1 MELVKN
7 KLSTTILK
15 TSKYSQFTINDDF
28 NVPDAKD
35 DMERI
40 IASTGNVLLDDVE
53 TLENKVRIS
62 GTVVFKVLY
71 QTVGEDVRFE
81 TYEGDVP
88 FEESIN
94 MDGILAGDK
103 VDVSCVLEDL
113 YITMINSRKFEVRGL
128 VGMKLWA
135 MDSVELSGATG
146 LLNGSGIECRNEQ
159 IPFTN
164 NVASVKDILKVKEDF
179 EIAANKPNIGRVLW
193 SRVSFYGIE
202 TKVVDGG
209 INMKGQM
216 DLFVI
221 YLAEEPGVPMQYL
234 NESREFEGLI
244 PCEEANEGMILDD
257 RITMGKGEVS
267 VRADND
273 GEDRVLQVEYN
284 LHTDMKIYEDMELSI
299 IGDMFSPSA
308 NVETICEQFPFEDL
322 QIKNNAKTKVV
333 HKERIKSSFPKILQ
347 IVYATGTVEIDEVKA
362 GEDSIDISGAVK
374 AEILYVSAEDSKPL
388 QQIETAIPFNYQV
401 ESVPF
406 VNQDSIRI
414 NPSVDQIT
422 AQMLNSDEVEIKA
435 VINMNVT
442 VFAPGSV
449 DVITDMNI
457 LPIDWNKKA
466 AMPGM
471 VGYVVKEGDS
481 IWSIAKE
488 YFSSLDS
495 IRTIN
500 HLESDEVT
508 PGEKLLIVKC

>member
-179 EIAANKPNIGRVLW
+179 EA
-193 SRVSFYGIE
+193 SR
-202 TKVVDGG
+202 
-209 INMKGQM
+209 QR
-216 DLFVI
+216 L
-221 YLAEEPGVPMQYL
+221 
-234 NESREFEGLI
+234 
-244 PCEEANEGMILDD
+244 
-257 RITMGKGEVS
+257 
-267 VRADND
+267 
-273 GEDRVLQVEYN
+273 
-284 LHTDMKIYEDMELSI
+284 
-299 IGDMFSPSA
+299 
-308 NVETICEQFPFEDL
+308 
-322 QIKNNAKTKVV
+322 
-333 HKERIKSSFPKILQ
+333 
-347 IVYATGTVEIDEVKA
+347 
-362 GEDSIDISGAVK
+362 
-374 AEILYVSAEDSKPL
+374 
-388 QQIETAIPFNYQV
+388 
-401 ESVPF
+401 
-406 VNQDSIRI
+406 
-414 NPSVDQIT
+414 
-422 AQMLNSDEVEIKA
+422 
-435 VINMNVT
+435 
-442 VFAPGSV
+442 
-449 DVITDMNI
+449 
-457 LPIDWNKKA
+457 
-466 AMPGM
+466 
-471 VGYVVKEGDS
+471 
-481 IWSIAKE
+481 
-488 YFSSLDS
+488 
-495 IRTIN
+495 
-500 HLESDEVT
+500 
-508 PGEKLLIVKC
+508 

>member
-209 INMKGQM
+209 INIKGQM

-308 NVETICEQFPFEDL
+308 NVETICEQFPFENL
-322 QIKNNAKTKVV
+322 QIGRAHV
-333 HKERIKSSFPKILQ
+333 
-347 IVYATGTVEIDEVKA
+347 
-362 GEDSIDISGAVK
+362 
-374 AEILYVSAEDSKPL
+374 
-388 QQIETAIPFNYQV
+388 
-401 ESVPF
+401 
-406 VNQDSIRI
+406 
-414 NPSVDQIT
+414 
-422 AQMLNSDEVEIKA
+422 
-435 VINMNVT
+435 
-442 VFAPGSV
+442 
-449 DVITDMNI
+449 
-457 LPIDWNKKA
+457 
-466 AMPGM
+466 
-471 VGYVVKEGDS
+471 
-481 IWSIAKE
+481 
-488 YFSSLDS
+488 
-495 IRTIN
+495 
-500 HLESDEVT
+500 
-508 PGEKLLIVKC
+508 

>member
-103 VDVSCVLEDL
+103 IDVSCVLEDL

-209 INMKGQM
+209 INIKGQM

-234 NESREFEGLI
+234 NESREFAGMI

-257 RITMGKGEVS
+257 RITMGKGEVG

-273 GEDRVLQVEYN
+273 LAGMMERFGDRVNFVHLRSTQRDEEGN
-284 LHTDMKIYEDMELSI
+284 FYE
-299 IGDMFSPSA
+299 A
-308 NVETICEQFPFEDL
+308 
-322 QIKNNAKTKVV
+322 
-333 HKERIKSSFPKILQ
+333 
-347 IVYATGTVEIDEVKA
+347 
-362 GEDSIDISGAVK
+362 
-374 AEILYVSAEDSKPL
+374 
-388 QQIETAIPFNYQV
+388 
-401 ESVPF
+401 
-406 VNQDSIRI
+406 
-414 NPSVDQIT
+414 
-422 AQMLNSDEVEIKA
+422 
-435 VINMNVT
+435 
-442 VFAPGSV
+442 
-449 DVITDMNI
+449 
-457 LPIDWNKKA
+457 
-466 AMPGM
+466 
-471 VGYVVKEGDS
+471 
-481 IWSIAKE
+481 
-488 YFSSLDS
+488 
-495 IRTIN
+495 N
-500 HLESDEVT
+500 HLEGNVDMYNVMKSLILLQQRRKCSIAMRPDHGHQMIDDLKKKT
-508 PGEKLLIVKC
+508 NPGYSCLGRLRGLAELRGLEMGIAKSIL

>member
-1 MELVKN
+1 MTQTQSRKKNLFQMNVDLMHGPIFRSLV
-7 KLSTTILK
+7 LFMLPILISNLFQQLYN
-15 TSKYSQFTINDDF
+15 TVDTMI
-28 NVPDAKD
+28 V
-35 DMERI
+35 
-40 IASTGNVLLDDVE
+40 GNVLGDTALAAIGSCGSIYE
-53 TLENKVRIS
+53 L
-62 GTVVFKVLY
+62 L
-71 QTVGEDVRFE
+71 VGF
-81 TYEGDVP
+81 
-88 FEESIN
+88 
-94 MDGILAGDK
+94 
-103 VDVSCVLEDL
+103 
-113 YITMINSRKFEVRGL
+113 
-128 VGMKLWA
+128 GMKLWA

-209 INMKGQM
+209 INIKGQM

-234 NESREFEGLI
+234 NESREFAGMI

-257 RITMGKGEVS
+257 RITMGKGEVG

-308 NVETICEQFPFEDL
+308 NVETICEQFPFENL

-422 AQMLNSDEVEIKA
+422 AQMLNSDEVEIKV

>member
-209 INMKGQM
+209 INIKGQM

-273 GEDRVLQVEYN
+273 GEDRVLQVE
-284 LHTDMKIYEDMELSI
+284 
-299 IGDMFSPSA
+299 
-308 NVETICEQFPFEDL
+308 
-322 QIKNNAKTKVV
+322 
-333 HKERIKSSFPKILQ
+333 
-347 IVYATGTVEIDEVKA
+347 
-362 GEDSIDISGAVK
+362 
-374 AEILYVSAEDSKPL
+374 
-388 QQIETAIPFNYQV
+388 
-401 ESVPF
+401 
-406 VNQDSIRI
+406 
-414 NPSVDQIT
+414 
-422 AQMLNSDEVEIKA
+422 
-435 VINMNVT
+435 
-442 VFAPGSV
+442 
-449 DVITDMNI
+449 
-457 LPIDWNKKA
+457 
-466 AMPGM
+466 
-471 VGYVVKEGDS
+471 
-481 IWSIAKE
+481 
-488 YFSSLDS
+488 
-495 IRTIN
+495 
-500 HLESDEVT
+500 
-508 PGEKLLIVKC
+508 